1 MPGWSFGGAARL
13 ARRPGSRRHRNG
25 PAFEAR
31 TCRAGVLR
39 APYQAFEK
47 MGMRM
52 GAIAQQPGFGK
63 RSQSLQVTRW
73 IAKAHVDAGA
83 SWWRGEALTST
94 GQGRLRWFHCES
106 PLKVPWKC
114 HLRDSP
120 NLIPRGGALL

>member
-1 MPGWSFGGAARL
+1 M
-13 ARRPGSRRHRNG
+13 
-25 PAFEAR
+25 
-31 TCRAGVLR
+31 LR
-39 APYQAFEK
+39 EQYQGFEK

-52 GAIAQQPGFGK
+52 GAIAQQPSFGK

-83 SWWRGEALTST
+83 LWWRGEALTST

-114 HLRDSP
+114 HLRNSP
-120 NLIPRGGALL
+120 NFIPQGGVHYSERGHTLSQQGDHMGPGTNGWEQV